1 MLVYLIVLDGWSLLG
16 GNQFVKAER
25 LYKLGWEP
33 TETKKLSLLDS
44 FPETLD
50 QALKE
55 ETQ

>member
-1 MLVYLIVLDGWSLLG
+1 LFISLSPDGWSLLG
-16 GNQFVKAER
+16 GNQFVKPER

-44 FPETLD
+44 ITDAIE

-55 ETQ
+55 